1 MHDSV
6 ALFVGT
12 LSAIQRQSRHMIGLS
27 VYFGM
32 IVFNG
37 VGMLSCSKAID

>member
-6 ALFVGT
+6 ALLVGT
-12 LSAIQRQSRHMIGLS
+12 VNAIQGQSRHMIDLS

-32 IVFNG
+32 IVFTG
-37 VGMLSCSKAID
+37 VGKLSCSKAID